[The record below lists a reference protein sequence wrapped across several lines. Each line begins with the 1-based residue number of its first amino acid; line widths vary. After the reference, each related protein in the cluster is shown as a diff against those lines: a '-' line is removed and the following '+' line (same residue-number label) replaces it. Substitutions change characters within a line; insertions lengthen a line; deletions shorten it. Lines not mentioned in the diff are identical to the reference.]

1 MEQYYVKR
9 GVIKDLGPG
18 GLAQLGAKHFDNVV
32 ADAEGGFV
40 ATKGIMTKLDAS
52 YNKEGKLVVDVEQ
65 SKGADLSDFLSAD
78 GGREAALSS
87 RAAFSA
93 FLDSATGYNSKQR
106 GDKAKEDGKKA
117 GKARTNVKMARKL
130 MSISTKITDE
140 MKVQANEFIVQI
152 EEKLDEGNFTRAM
165 SLSEKLSKLVEFK

>member
-1 MEQYYVKR
+1 M
-9 GVIKDLGPG
+9 
-18 GLAQLGAKHFDNVV
+18 
-32 ADAEGGFV
+32 
-40 ATKGIMTKLDAS
+40 
-52 YNKEGKLVVDVEQ
+52 
-65 SKGADLSDFLSAD
+65 KGADLSDFLSAD